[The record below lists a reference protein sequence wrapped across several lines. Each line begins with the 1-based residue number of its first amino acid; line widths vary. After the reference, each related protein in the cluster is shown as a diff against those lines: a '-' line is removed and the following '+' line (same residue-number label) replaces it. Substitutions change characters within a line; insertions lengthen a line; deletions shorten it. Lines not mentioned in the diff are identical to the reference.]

1 MKIWA
6 ALSEA
11 SKGWTAIIR
20 GDGDW
25 ARHFALTPAS
35 LASALVLFVF
45 FALLS
50 IALASANVGMPS
62 LFGLLIALLV
72 QSLSIL
78 ALLLGILVTRRFMP
92 GDVDLLR
99 LLVPGVYALIAYL
112 VMGTILSLIA
122 GPVLVLLWLGLAFL
136 LFCLGRQAGG
146 WNIGVSAAFA
156 VLTMVLLVGMPVT
169 LYMALG
175 PVAAPTP

>member
-6 ALSEA
+6 ALKNA
-11 SKGWTAIIR
+11 VAGWIAIIR
-20 GDGDW
+20 GEQGW
-25 ARHFALTPAS
+25 QRYFSISAAGLTT
-35 LASALVLFVF
+35 ALVLFWF

-50 IALASANVGMPS
+50 VALASADVGMPS
-62 LFGLLIALLV
+62 LFGLIIAVLV

-78 ALLLGILVTRRFMP
+78 ALLAGIYVTKRLVPVPVRVLG
-92 GDVDLLR
+92 

-112 VMGTILSLIA
+112 IAGTILSLVA
-122 GPVLVLLWLGLAFL
+122 GPALVLLWLGLAYL
-136 LFCLGRQAGG
+136 LFCLGWRTEG
-146 WNIGVSAAFA
+146 WNIGVAAAFA

-169 LYMALG
+169 LYMVLG

>member
-6 ALSEA
+6 ALTA
-11 SKGWTAIIR
+11 SLAGWLAIIR
-20 GDGDW
+20 GEADW
-25 ARHFALTPAS
+25 QKHFALSSAG
-35 LASALVLFVF
+35 LATALVLFLF

-62 LFGLLIALLV
+62 LLGLIIAVLV

-78 ALLLGILVTRRFMP
+78 ALLIGIQITRRMVP
-92 GDVDLLR
+92 GETRLMT
-99 LLVPGVYALIAYL
+99 LLVPGLYALIAYL
-112 VMGTILSLIA
+112 VLGTILSLLA
-122 GPVLVLLWLGLAFL
+122 GPVLVLLWAGLAFL
-136 LFCLGRQAGG
+136 LFCLGWRAGG

-169 LYMALG
+169 LYMVLG
-175 PVAAPTP
+175 PLAAPAP

>member
-11 SKGWTAIIR
+11 FKGWIAIVR
-20 GDGDW
+20 GEADW
-25 ARHFALTPAS
+25 ARHFSISAAG
-35 LASALVLFVF
+35 LATALVLFLF

-50 IALASANVGMPS
+50 IALATADVGIPS
-62 LFGLLIALLV
+62 IFGLIIALIV
-72 QSLSIL
+72 QSLSIV
-78 ALLLGILVTRRFMP
+78 ALLIGILVTRKIMP
-92 GDVDLLR
+92 GDIQLMR
-99 LLVPGVYALIAYL
+99 LMVPGLYALIAYL
-112 VMGTILSLIA
+112 IAGTILSLIA
-122 GPVLVLLWLGLAFL
+122 GPVLVLLWIGLAFL

-146 WNIGVSAAFA
+146 WSIGVAAAFA

-169 LYMALG
+169 LYMLLG

>member
-1 MKIWA
+1 MKTFA
-6 ALSEA
+6 ALKEA
-11 SKGWTAIIR
+11 LAGWIAIIR
-20 GDGDW
+20 GEADW
-25 ARHFALTPAS
+25 QRHFTISAAGLTT
-35 LASALVLFVF
+35 ALVLFLF

-62 LFGLLIALLV
+62 LIGLVVAVLV
-72 QSLSIL
+72 QSLSIV
-78 ALLLGILVTRRFMP
+78 ALLIGIHVTRRMVP
-92 GDVDLLR
+92 RDVR
-99 LLVPGVYALIAYL
+99 VTTLLVPGIYALIAYL

-122 GPVLVLLWLGLAFL
+122 GPVLILLWVGLAFL
-136 LFCLGRQAGG
+136 LFHLGWRAGG

-169 LYMALG
+169 LYMVLG